1 MKHLLTAILA
11 AATLGLGAPA
21 AMAASAP
28 VPAPTPQTEAEARAA
43 EQWLADVAA
52 WASGYNAVVG
62 RRAETLEWLS
72 NNTHLLIAKLD
83 AGEKTSTR
91 PFAMRIAEEGRQ
103 RLTAEMEAYQTLPTE
118 PPTFPLAH
126 LVSPSR
132 RPQLNTFAMMP
143 DRFGAMMIRTD
154 QAGRDF
160 IEHFVAATSGD
171 PEDATALIGAY
182 YSMAVARAEAGIA
195 MTESLRGMPG
205 TAMYRLYGVVIE
217 GEEAMIVW
225 TLFNRAAELD
235 EEIDFAGTA
244 AALRT
249 HAEAIRDQSGEL
261 ARYANGEVVTI
272 RSTPSY
278 ASTNMGRIML
288 EANASFARSAH
299 IEYRTAD
306 VMDAVAT
313 AIETAPRDPVA
324 AQQTLNALADRY
336 DAVMNDR
343 RAEDA
348 ARRRLIAQNPG

>member
-1 MKHLLTAILA
+1 MKHLLTAIFA
-11 AATLGLGAPA
+11 AVTLGLGAPA
-21 AMAASAP
+21 AVAA
-28 VPAPTPQTEAEARAA
+28 PAPQTEAESRAA
-43 EQWLADVAA
+43 EQWLADLAA

-83 AGEKTSTR
+83 AGEKASAR

-103 RLTAEMEAYQTLPTE
+103 RLTAEMEAYQALSTE

-126 LVSPSR
+126 LISPAR
-132 RPQLNTFAMMP
+132 RPQLNTFAMIP
-143 DRFGAMMIRTD
+143 DRFGTMMIRTD

-182 YSMAVARAEAGIA
+182 YSMAIARTEAGIA

-217 GEEAMIVW
+217 GEEALIVW
-225 TLFNRAAELD
+225 TRFNRAVELG

-244 AALRT
+244 ATLRT
-249 HAEAIRDQSGEL
+249 HAQAIRDQAGEM
-261 ARYANGEVVTI
+261 ARYANGELVTI
-272 RSTPSY
+272 RATPSY
-278 ASTNMGRIML
+278 ASTGMGRIML
-288 EANASFARSAH
+288 EANASFVRSAH
-299 IEYRTAD
+299 VEYRTAD
-306 VMDAVAT
+306 VMDAVAV
-313 AIETAPRDPVA
+313 AVETAPRDPAA

-336 DAVMNDR
+336 DGIMNDR

-348 ARRRLIAQNPG
+348 ARRRLIAQNQG